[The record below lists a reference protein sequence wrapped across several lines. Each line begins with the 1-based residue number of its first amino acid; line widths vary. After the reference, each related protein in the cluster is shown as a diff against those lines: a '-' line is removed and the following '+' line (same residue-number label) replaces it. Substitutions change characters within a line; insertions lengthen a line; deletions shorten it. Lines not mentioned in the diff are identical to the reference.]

1 MADYNAGKNYGMHAL
16 TAGGVAPLEARQGD
30 REATKGV
37 VRNLLRGVN
46 QMGDARFSS
55 PEQAQFMRQWG
66 YRNVH
71 SALMKSG
78 YNANEASALMAEA
91 MGLTPEAAGYGSGSA
106 LPGAH
111 GGAAK
116 QYTGPGADAFRTQ
129 SSPPP
134 TGAPGVQETQSP
146 PAGTPGAPG
155 AQSPQP
161 PTTQPSGPLGP
172 QSPATQADSGRP
184 YSVSPVDLAL
194 FETFGP
200 FGWVLM
206 SPYLP
211 SPPAGGGI
219 GAVRDPSRPAAQVT
233 SDVLGTAGGRVTPE
247 TPAWAFKQ
255 Y

>member
-1 MADYNAGKNYGMHAL
+1 MAGYNAGRNYGMRAL
-16 TAGGVAPLEARQGD
+16 TAGGVAPLEARQSD
-30 REATKGV
+30 KEATKGV
-37 VRNLLRGVN
+37 VRDLLRGVN
-46 QMGDARFSS
+46 QMGDAKFSS

-78 YNANEASALMAEA
+78 YNANDASTLMAEA

-146 PAGTPGAPG
+146 
-155 AQSPQP
+155 QP

-172 QSPATQADSGRP
+172 HSPATQADSGRP
-184 YSVSPVDLAL
+184 YSGSPVDVV
-194 FETFGP
+194 GP
-200 FGWVLM
+200 LGWALM
-206 SPYLP
+206 SAYLL
-211 SPPAGGGI
+211 SSSAGGGT